1 MPGGVHLL
9 GLEVV
14 EARRR
19 VVADLPDGDRVA
31 PLKLQVV
38 VEAKRE
44 AAPVDVDVARVPLGE
59 LLRGDLGLRR
69 PDDGLHGLIATGRLG
84 GLVDRIRHLPLL
96 DRPPS
101 LTGLLY
107 N

>member
-31 PLKLQVV
+31 PLELQVV

-44 AAPVDVDVARVPLGE
+44 AAPVDVDVARVRLGE
-59 LLRGDLGLRR
+59 LLRGDLGLGR
-69 PDDGLHGLIATGRLG
+69 PDDGLHGLISTGRLG
-84 GLVDRIRHLPLL
+84 GFVYRIRHLPLL
-96 DRPPS
+96 DGPASR
-101 LTGLLY
+101 TRA
-107 N
+107 